1 MLTRKSVAALLV
13 YTLLGGCGYTS
24 YVKTSAKRFHTADF
38 ASGDRSFTVR
48 AGDSSKQSSLEFQQY
63 ANEVAHE
70 LVTLG
75 FRVASPSER
84 AEYVVFIDYAT
95 SDGKTTN
102 VPRYGTTG
110 GGRTYTSGTVYGGHG
125 GTASYSGYTYTP
137 RIRGVIGMTSITSYT
152 RVFTMDIFDMNKSTT
167 DNFHKVFEGTA
178 NSVGSAND
186 LSVVSGCLINTLFK
200 GFPGKNGERIKDFTL
215 LANCDR

>member
-1 MLTRKSVAALLV
+1 MLHAKACAQHLHPLSSSHIGSQPHARSHMTTQSPDDRIV
-13 YTLLGGCGYTS
+13 
-24 YVKTSAKRFHTADF
+24 SAK
-38 ASGDRSFTVR
+38 
-48 AGDSSKQSSLEFQQY
+48 
-63 ANEVAHE
+63 
-70 LVTLG
+70 
-75 FRVASPSER
+75 ER
-84 AEYVVFIDYAT
+84 RQF
-95 SDGKTTN
+95 
-102 VPRYGTTG
+102 VPYGTTG

-137 RIRGVIGMTSITSYT
+137 RTRGVIGMTSITSYT

-178 NSVGSAND
+178 NSVGSTND